1 MATTAATTAA
11 LGHVDPRAVASV
23 LVAVEDA
30 VAWLNAHNDLDDA
43 EITVRVLKVAEET
56 GEAAQAW
63 IGATGQNPRKGITHS
78 RAEVAGELADVV
90 MAALVAIAS
99 LGIDPGPAL
108 VAKACAVSD
117 RVRAA
122 RTSER
127 HRPNGG
133 EAA

>member
-1 MATTAATTAA
+1 MTSMNLAS
-11 LGHVDPRAVASV
+11 AVSFASV
-23 LVAVEDA
+23 HVAVDEA

-43 EITVRVLKVAEET
+43 EITLRVLKVAEET

-63 IGATGQNPRKGITHS
+63 IGATGQNPRKGVTHS
-78 RAEVAGELADVV
+78 RADVAGELADVV

-99 LGIDPGPAL
+99 LGIDPGAAL
-108 VAKACAVSD
+108 VAKAGAVSA

-122 RTSER
+122 RTSGR
-127 HRPNGG
+127 HRANGG